1 MKNTKNNS
9 KNNDGKRLFTENPLL
24 LGVIVFA
31 LAILIN
37 YLLETEFAKN
47 FFNWAGYYFNYS
59 IYWLNSTLQPMFK
72 DHPFI
77 KIPVMANPVTPQIM
91 AVINPW
97 MWLRG
102 FMVSSVLV
110 GQCIT
115 ILNIK
120 RIQTANI
127 FNASILAGIFQ
138 FIMYVLPYKAGL
150 SPAFLL
156 LLMQKNYVNIL
167 VLVFVCLVGIL
178 SGVEYAVYLFR
189 NEKIKVDSRTD
200 GPNVAVKVV
209 NKWE

>member
-1 MKNTKNNS
+1 
-9 KNNDGKRLFTENPLL
+9 
-24 LGVIVFA
+24 
-31 LAILIN
+31 
-37 YLLETEFAKN
+37 
-47 FFNWAGYYFNYS
+47 
-59 IYWLNSTLQPMFK
+59 MFK

-138 FIMYVLPYKAGL
+138 FIIYVLPYKAGL

-156 LLMQKNYVNIL
+156 LLMQKIMLIFLYWFL
-167 VLVFVCLVGIL
+167 FVLLGYYPVSSTLFIY
-178 SGVEYAVYLFR
+178 SGMKNKSGFKNR
-189 NEKIKVDSRTD
+189 PS
-200 GPNVAVKVV
+200 NVAVKVV